1 MDEKTLLEAIR
12 QIVKEETAPIRE
24 DVASLHTR
32 LDKLETKVDRLQDD
46 VTQLKDDVDELKEYS
61 EITRDGVNTL
71 ISWADDVACV
81 VKIPLKAAN

>member
-1 MDEKTLLEAIR
+1 MDEKTLLEAIG
-12 QIVKEETAPIRE
+12 KMMDEKLAPIN
-24 DVASLHTR
+24 AR
-32 LDKLETKVDRLQDD
+32 LDSLETKVDRLQEDM
-46 VTQLKDDVDELKEYS
+46 DELKEYS